1 MTSRVAATRYARAL
15 FDVARKEGDIQQAGR
30 DIAGFA
36 RLVAENE
43 PLSRAFSNPAIPAQ
57 RKRAVVEQLFA
68 AAGPISPISPIVQKL
83 VLMLAERDRLVL
95 LPELAVAYE
104 ARLMENAQVVR
115 AQLTTAVVI
124 PQDRIAALQQGL
136 ARATGREVQLETSVD
151 PSIIGG
157 AVARI
162 GSTVYDGSVT
172 TQLQKVK
179 ERLTAAAAE

>member
-30 DIAGFA
+30 DIEGFA

-43 PLSRAFSNPAIPAQ
+43 PLSRAFANPAIPAQ

-68 AAGPISPISPIVQKL
+68 AAGPTSPIVQKL

-95 LPELAVAYE
+95 LPELATAYE
-104 ARLMENAQVVR
+104 ARLMENAQVVH
-115 AQLTTAVVI
+115 AQLTTAVAL

-136 ARATGREVQLETSVD
+136 ARATGREVQLAASVD

>member
-15 FDVARKEGDIQQAGR
+15 FDVARKEGDIHQAGR
-30 DIAGFA
+30 DIAAFA

-43 PLSRAFSNPAIPAQ
+43 PLSRAFANPAIPAQ

-68 AAGPISPISPIVQKL
+68 AAGPVSPIVHKL

-95 LPELAVAYE
+95 LPELTTAYE

-115 AQLTTAVVI
+115 AQVTTAVAV
-124 PQDRIAALQQGL
+124 PPDRIAALQQGL

-151 PSIIGG
+151 PSLIGG

-179 ERLTAAAAE
+179 ERLVTAAAE